1 MLEPR
6 KIKRR
11 KQHRNRGAFSGKAQ
25 RGALLAFGSIGLK
38 VIRGGEIT
46 ARQIEAARKAMTHS
60 VQRGGK
66 IWIRIFPH
74 TPVSKKAAEVPMGSG
89 KGAPEYYAT
98 IVKRGTII
106 FEMGGL
112 PEPSAREALRLA
124 SHKLPLQTKIISRMH
139 AAAST
144 PAS

>member
-1 MLEPR
+1 MLEPK

-11 KQHRNRGAFSGKAQ
+11 KQHRYRGAFSGKAQ
-25 RGALLAFGSIGLK
+25 RGARLAFGSIGLK

-74 TPVSKKAAEVPMGSG
+74 TPVSRKAAEVPMGAG
-89 KGAPEYYAT
+89 KGAPEYYST
-98 IVKRGTII
+98 IVKRGTMI
-106 FEMGGL
+106 FEMDGL
-112 PEPSAREALRLA
+112 PEANAREALRLA
-124 SHKLPLQTKIISRMH
+124 SHKLPLKTKFVSRTI
-139 AAAST
+139 ASSA
-144 PAS
+144 PIA